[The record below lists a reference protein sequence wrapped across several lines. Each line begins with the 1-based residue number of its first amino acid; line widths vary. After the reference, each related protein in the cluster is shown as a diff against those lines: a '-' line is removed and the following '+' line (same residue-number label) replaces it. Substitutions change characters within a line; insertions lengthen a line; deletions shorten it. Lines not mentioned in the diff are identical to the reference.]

1 MASNIKLK
9 NNLGTEFTITHTDGS
24 GATSLTSEQLANTE
38 TSTQLDNRDTASR
51 STDNHTDGTTNG
63 VYTLAERARLLAIE
77 DSATADQTASEI
89 ETLYEGIADT
99 NKYTDVNSATV
110 SKVNNTAVTSITF
123 NADGTMTVVIP

>member
-1 MASNIKLK
+1 VSNTL
-9 NNLGTEFTITHTDGS
+9 
-24 GATSLTSEQLANTE
+24 TSLDVKNLYEGNTDTNVYTDAEKAQVAVTE